1 MVETSPCDIE
11 KHFGQL
17 KDPRF
22 KHSPPHALLEI
33 IIIALCAIICG
44 ANDWVAV
51 ETWGKAK
58 EKWLG
63 QYLRLPNGIPSH
75 DTFGLVFG
83 SLDPDEFRQC
93 FISWSQSISHLL
105 LGEVVPIDG
114 KCLRRSHDK
123 EQDQRA
129 IHLVSA
135 WATQARMVLGQVK
148 VDDKSNEIT
157 AIPVLLKLLALKG
170 CIVTLDAMGCQTNI
184 AEIIVD
190 QEADYT
196 LAVKENQGR
205 LYTGIQTL
213 FSDGLA
219 TEFANIPVDFAQTIE
234 KGHGRIEIRQGW
246 VITAPELIAQLD
258 PQQKWAG
265 LSAVI
270 MIRTERRLGDKV
282 SCETRYYISSL
293 TAAAKQFNQIIRSH
307 WGIENAVHWVLDVA
321 FREDDSRVR
330 QGHAAE
336 NFAILRHLALN
347 LLRREHTDKRGVQTK
362 RLRAGWDNDYLLK
375 ILTGLT

>member
-1 MVETSPCDIE
+1 MVAASPFDIAN
-11 KHFGQL
+11 HFGKL

-58 EKWLG
+58 EEWLR

-83 SLDPDEFRQC
+83 ALDPDEFRHC
-93 FISWSQSISHLL
+93 FISWTQSICSLL
-105 LGEVVPIDG
+105 PGEVIPIDG
-114 KCLRRSHDK
+114 KCLRHSYDNYQGK
-123 EQDQRA
+123 SA
-129 IHLVSA
+129 IHMVSA
-135 WATQARMVLGQVK
+135 WANRARMVLGQVK

-157 AIPVLLKLLALKG
+157 AIPALLKLLTLKG
-170 CIVTLDAMGCQTNI
+170 CIVTIDAIGCQTNI
-184 AEIIVD
+184 AEIIIAN
-190 QEADYT
+190 EADYT
-196 LAVKENQGR
+196 LAVKENQGT
-205 LYTGIQTL
+205 LYKEIQTL

-219 TEFANIPVDFAQTIE
+219 TDFANIPVDFSQTIE
-234 KGHGRIEIRQGW
+234 KGHGRIEIRQCW
-246 VITAPELIAQLD
+246 VITDPDFIAYLN
-258 PQQKWAG
+258 PKRKWSR

-270 MIRTERRLGDKV
+270 MIQAERRIGNKV
-282 SCETRYYISSL
+282 SHEIRYYISSL
-293 TAAAKQFNQIIRSH
+293 TAEAKRFNQIIRFH
-307 WGIENAVHWVLDVA
+307 WGIENTLHWVLDVA

-336 NFAILRHLALN
+336 NFAILRHIALN
-347 LLRREHTDKRGVQTK
+347 LLHRENTDKRGVQTK

-375 ILTGLT
+375 IITDLT